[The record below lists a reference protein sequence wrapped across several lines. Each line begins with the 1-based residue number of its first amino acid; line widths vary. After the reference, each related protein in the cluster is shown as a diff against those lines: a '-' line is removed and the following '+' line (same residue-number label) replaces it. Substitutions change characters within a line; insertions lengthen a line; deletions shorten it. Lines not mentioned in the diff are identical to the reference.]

1 MDFLVSPGRAYTALV
16 PLQNWLLF
24 LLLLLWGAAAQGKLM
39 GWKQDIF
46 DQCIF
51 LDLSNMGRRLLTLLS
66 VNFHFISWPVTGR
79 HRPSTHAIS
88 GWGIYLKYE

>member
-16 PLQNWLLF
+16 PLQNGLFF

-51 LDLSNMGRRLLTLLS
+51 LDLSNMGRRLLTLPS
-66 VNFHFISWPVTGR
+66 VNFYFVSSPVIGR
-79 HRPSTHAIS
+79 HPPSIHAIS
-88 GWGIYLKYE
+88 G